1 MKNARIWHSLMGDRQ
16 APRLGRENS
25 IYPVGLL
32 GFALLNPTYKGD
44 SKDQLPRSI
53 AQSTNRLGFV
63 PPTN

>member
-1 MKNARIWHSLMGDRQ
+1 MKGSVINNHLRSNRFSWV
-16 APRLGRENS
+16 EFNNS

-63 PPTN
+63 PQAN